1 MDLKQAKVFG
11 FVLDVVL
18 PAVYLLMVLLIHPHI
33 KPIASQAYID
43 GIGYLFTIVAMVT
56 PLAAWK
62 LYRKGGKTI
71 QFRLVGYASYQL
83 PATLGLVYF
92 LIGGKI
98 RYVIGFMVLTA
109 GYYLFLDQLVF
120 GESE

>member
-1 MDLKQAKVFG
+1 MNLKQAKVFG
-11 FVLDVVL
+11 LILDVLL
-18 PAVYLLMVLLIHPHI
+18 PAVYLLMVLLIHTHI
-33 KPIASQAYID
+33 RPIANPAYID
-43 GIGYLFTIVAMVT
+43 GIGYLFTSVAIMT

-62 LYRKGGKTI
+62 LYQKGGRTI

-92 LIGGKI
+92 LIGGQI

-109 GYYLFLDQLVF
+109 GYFLFLDRLVF
-120 GESE
+120 GDQE

>member
-18 PAVYLLMVLLIHPHI
+18 PAVYLLMVLLIYRHI
-33 KPIASQAYID
+33 EPIASPAYIN
-43 GIGYLFTIVAMVT
+43 GIGYLFSMVAIAT

-62 LYRKGGKTI
+62 LYQKGGRTI

-92 LIGGKI
+92 LIGGQV
-98 RYVIGFMVLTA
+98 RYVIGFMLLTA
-109 GYYLFLDQLVF
+109 GYFLFLDQLVF
-120 GESE
+120 GGTE